1 MCDVCTRSEVREL
14 LLLLEFNLSKKQ
26 TQHIVFI
33 FLSPKEEE
41 DQFQNLIWEKKS
53 PICKRGDSSHI
64 HWNIIKRENSI
75 SFLTRKKGNGV
86 CPHNRGSSR
95 PSLLFCQLPI
105 NNLGV
110 HCLSLSFHK
119 SRKISVTQQR
129 EGSVLIFYK
138 RGILGR
144 TFNFLPWLPH
154 LQRQRRM
161 KKLWE
166 FRISRHLLEV
176 RIV

>member
-1 MCDVCTRSEVREL
+1 MHSVRGPRVAVIIGVHFVEKANAAHR
-14 LLLLEFNLSKKQ
+14 F
-26 TQHIVFI
+26 H